1 MTVDTVDTIYSEE
14 QQVKDF
20 VFDKNV
26 AQVFPDMV
34 KRSVPG
40 YPTIVNTM
48 GKIAANITSDG
59 GLIYDLGTSLGA
71 VAFSVERELL
81 ASGKT
86 NTIHA
91 VDCSDAMV
99 DGLFAKCEE
108 QSTKLVQPVR
118 SDILEMALYPSSV
131 VCMNLVLQ
139 FIPVERRLDLLTKI
153 YQSLDLSGALLITEK
168 FVETNEQ
175 NNSDLINLHHEFK
188 ASQGYSPVEIK
199 QKAKAIS
206 KVMPIES
213 ISGRKKQLLG
223 LGFSRVYVWY
233 QCFNFYSMVAIK

>member
-1 MTVDTVDTIYSEE
+1 MTTDTIYSEE
-14 QQVKDF
+14 QHVKDF
-20 VFDKNV
+20 VFDKKI
-26 AQVFPDMV
+26 ASVFSDMV

-40 YPTIVNTM
+40 YPTIVHTM
-48 GKIAANITSDG
+48 GKIAANFAEDG

-81 ASGKT
+81 AKGKT

-99 DGLFAKCEE
+99 DGLFAKCVE
-108 QSTKLVQPVR
+108 QGDTLVQPVR

-139 FIPVERRLDLLTKI
+139 FIPLDRREELLTKV
-153 YQSLDLSGALLITEK
+153 YQSLDLNGALLLTEK
-168 FVETNEQ
+168 FVEEDPE
-175 NNSDLINLHHEFK
+175 NNSDLIKLHHDFK
-188 ASQGYSPVEIK
+188 SSQGYSDLEIK

-206 KVMPIES
+206 TVMPIES
-213 ISGRKKQLLG
+213 IEERKDQLLE
-223 LGFSRVYVWY
+223 LGFNRVYVWY
-233 QCFNFYSMVAIK
+233 QCFNFYSMVAVK

>member
-1 MTVDTVDTIYSEE
+1 MTIDTIYSEE

-26 AQVFPDMV
+26 VQVFPDMV

-48 GKIAANITSDG
+48 GKIAAKFAEDG

-81 ASGKT
+81 AKGKT

-91 VDCSDAMV
+91 VDNSDAMV
-99 DGLFAKCEE
+99 DGLFAKCET
-108 QSTKLVQPVR
+108 QPDTLVQPVR
-118 SDILEMALYPSSV
+118 SDILDMALYPSSV

-139 FIPVERRLDLLTKI
+139 FIPVERREELLTKV
-153 YQSLDLSGALLITEK
+153 YQSLDLNGALLLTEK
-168 FVETNEQ
+168 FVEEDFE
-175 NNSDLINLHHEFK
+175 NNSDLIQLHHDFK
-188 ASQGYSPVEIK
+188 SSQGYSKTEIK

-213 ISGRKKQLLG
+213 IEDRKDQLLE

-233 QCFNFYSMVAIK
+233 QCFNFYSMVAVK